1 MAARTSPDDS
11 ADTPKPSLADVTEA
25 VRSLVEVMRSNGLTE
40 VDVTSGSVEIRLRA
54 PKSGSSARANRDVSG
69 TSHSLSPLFKEH
81 AGHIVTAPMIGTF
94 YASPTPGDPPY
105 VQLGDSVQAGQ
116 TIGIIEAM
124 KIMNEIVAD
133 RSGTVTEIM
142 AINAQAVEY
151 GSPLMRLD
159 LERDS
164 DE

>member
-11 ADTPKPSLADVTEA
+11 ADNPRPSLADVTDT
-25 VRSLVEVMRSNGLTE
+25 VRELVEVMRSNGLTE
-40 VDVTSGSVEIRLRA
+40 LDVTSGSVEIRLRS
-54 PKSGSSARANRDVSG
+54 PKSGGGARANRDGSASG
-69 TSHSLSPLFKEH
+69 PAPSLLPEQ
-81 AGHIVTAPMIGTF
+81 APGHIVTAPMIGTF

-105 VQLGDSVQAGQ
+105 VRLGDAVLGGQ

-133 RSGTVTEIM
+133 RAGVVIEIM
-142 AINAQAVEY
+142 ALNAQAVEY
-151 GSPLMRLD
+151 GSPLLRLD
-159 LERDS
+159 TSRDA